1 MYAVEFDTSIH
12 RGIVHIPVE
21 HHGLHEQ
28 RRARVLV
35 MIDSQPN
42 NRLGMTQA
50 TRSTTES
57 NRNVADIDALEIL
70 LTKIHASLP
79 PEIHSKSDDELRLE
93 ALRGCLL

>member
-21 HHGLHEQ
+21 LHEQ
-28 RRARVLV
+28 KRARILV

-42 NRLGMTQA
+42 DRLGTTQA
-50 TRSTTES
+50 ARSATES
-57 NRNVADIDALEIL
+57 NRNVADIDALEVF

-79 PEIHSKSDDELRLE
+79 PEIRSKSDDELRLE
-93 ALRGCLL
+93 ALRGRLL